1 MKRLIVIEGYDRS
14 GKDTLMKDLD
24 DIKVLLPNT
33 YIYFNDLEGLPKY
46 DKEQDDFL
54 NWLNKFISKQI
65 SELNKLFE
73 KYDNI
78 IMTRLIISDEVYS
91 TLFNREHT
99 TIKYIDKLNSE
110 VNIINYCLL
119 FNDFYEY
126 LNRLY
131 LVLGQDSKPQYDKTD
146 FDHINELYKNEI
158 LKYKDSRIF
167 YIFSDTSRLEIL
179 KDFINHVYKKQ

>member
-14 GKDTLMKDLD
+14 GKDTLMQDLE

-46 DKEQDDFL
+46 DKEQENFL
-54 NWLNKFISKQI
+54 DWLNRLISKQI

-73 KYDNI
+73 EYDNI
-78 IMTRLIISDEVYS
+78 IMTRLIVSDEVYS
-91 TLFNREHT
+91 KLFNREHT

-110 VNIINYCLL
+110 VKIINYCLL
-119 FNDFYEY
+119 FNSFKEY
-126 LNRLY
+126 LNRLFIIDKN
-131 LVLGQDSKPQYDKTD
+131 LEPQYNLPD
-146 FDHINELYKNEI
+146 FMYINELYKNEI
-158 LKYKDSRIF
+158 LKYKGSRIY
-167 YIFSDTSRLEIL
+167 YIFSNTSRLEIL